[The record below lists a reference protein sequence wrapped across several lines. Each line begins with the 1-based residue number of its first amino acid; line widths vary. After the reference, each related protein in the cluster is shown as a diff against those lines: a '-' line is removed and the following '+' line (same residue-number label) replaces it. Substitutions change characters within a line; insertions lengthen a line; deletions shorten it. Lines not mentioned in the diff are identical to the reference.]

1 MNLGLDIDGVLTNI
15 EAFQFKYGIPFFKKE
30 FNKGV
35 VNECGK
41 DIKQIF
47 GCTEQEEH
55 KFWGKYLF
63 QYAMTDPIREHAAEY
78 TNWAYKNGHRI
89 YIITSRV
96 FTTQKSALGAL
107 MRIIVKTWLK
117 MNHVKYDKIV
127 FCDADKTKAI
137 KEYGIQYM
145 VEDDPD
151 NIIALKDL
159 THVICMNAKCNE
171 HIEDSAVIRCCDFK
185 GVINYVANEV

>member
-15 EAFQFKYGIPFFKKE
+15 EAFQFKYGVPFFKKE
-30 FNKGV
+30 FNKDV

-41 DIKQIF
+41 DIKQMF
-47 GCTEQEEH
+47 DCTEKEEH

-63 QYAMTDPIREHAAEY
+63 RYAMTDPIREYASDY
-78 TNWAYKNGHRI
+78 TKWAYQNGHHI

-96 FTTQKSALGAL
+96 FTTQRSALGAL
-107 MRIIVKTWLK
+107 MRIIVKKWLK
-117 MNHVKYDKIV
+117 KNHVKYDKIV

-137 KEYGIQYM
+137 KEYEIQYM

-151 NIIALKDL
+151 NIHALKDL
-159 THVICMNAKCNE
+159 TRVICMNAKCNE
-171 HIEDSAVIRCCDFK
+171 HIADSTVARCYDFK
-185 GVINYVANEV
+185 EVMDLVSNEI

>member
-30 FNKGV
+30 YNKDV
-35 VNECGK
+35 INAHGK

-47 GCTEQEEH
+47 DCTEKEEH
-55 KFWGKYLF
+55 KFWGRYLF
-63 QYAMTDPIREHAAEY
+63 QYAITDPIRESAADY
-78 TNWAYKNGHRI
+78 TKWAYQNGHSI

-96 FTTQKSALGAL
+96 FTTQKSVMGYL
-107 MRIIVKTWLK
+107 MRFIVKAWLK
-117 MNHVKYDKIV
+117 KNHVKYEKII
-127 FCDADKTKAI
+127 FCDADKTQAI
-137 KEYGIQYM
+137 KEYDIQYM

-151 NIIALKDL
+151 NITALKEL

-171 HIEDSAVIRCCDFK
+171 HITDSAVKRCFDFK
-185 GVINYVANEV
+185 EIINYVAKKI